1 MAAERQVFIYGN
13 KAEFD
18 AGQDL
23 NYAPGCVANGITED
37 VAAEIWEQMA
47 NFAKYAF
54 NRSHAACY
62 AWIGFITAYMS
73 CHWPTEFYAALLN
86 AFIENSDKVK
96 AYLSQAARRGI
107 QLLPPNVNRSE
118 CQFKPE
124 QDGIR
129 FGLQGISGLKSQA
142 VGIVREREDGGAYAD
157 FQDLYDRLAASGNK
171 LNRTAAEGLIWGGAL
186 SSLPESGNQAALL
199 KLFPLLE
206 NNYKK
211 EGVFQSMGQMSM
223 FSEAQKIS
231 MPEVPDVSEEESL
244 KKEREMLG
252 IYIHGHPSQKLLS
265 YVGKLRHCVPVDEL
279 PTCAERGTVGT
290 IGMISNCEPRLTR
303 SREKMC
309 TFRIETQFAS
319 FRCIAFPKT
328 YARYA
333 DKLTDN
339 SPVYLSGRV
348 TYDEA
353 FESYQMIVESV
364 LDEVDVRTEF
374 EPVLILVA
382 NKAQQDK
389 VLDMARKNPG
399 SHPLILDTPQG
410 KRYKTGLSVRM
421 TPRLIE
427 FQKRGVC

>member
-1 MAAERQVFIYGN
+1 VYERIHKLQSQGIKSPWGNNPKKKQDVMAAERQVFIYGN

-62 AWIGFITAYMS
+62 AWIGYITAYMS

-244 KKEREMLG
+244 KKG
-252 IYIHGHPSQKLLS
+252 TGNAGHLYPWTPVPEAPLLC
-265 YVGKLRHCVPVDEL
+265 G
-279 PTCAERGTVGT
+279 
-290 IGMISNCEPRLTR
+290 
-303 SREKMC
+303 
-309 TFRIETQFAS
+309 ETPALCPCG
-319 FRCIAFPKT
+319 RA
-328 YARYA
+328 A
-333 DKLTDN
+333 
-339 SPVYLSGRV
+339 YLC
-348 TYDEA
+348 
-353 FESYQMIVESV
+353 
-364 LDEVDVRTEF
+364 RTW
-374 EPVLILVA
+374 
-382 NKAQQDK
+382 NGGD
-389 VLDMARKNPG
+389 DW
-399 SHPLILDTPQG
+399 HD
-410 KRYKTGLSVRM
+410 
-421 TPRLIE
+421 
-427 FQKRGVC
+427 FQL